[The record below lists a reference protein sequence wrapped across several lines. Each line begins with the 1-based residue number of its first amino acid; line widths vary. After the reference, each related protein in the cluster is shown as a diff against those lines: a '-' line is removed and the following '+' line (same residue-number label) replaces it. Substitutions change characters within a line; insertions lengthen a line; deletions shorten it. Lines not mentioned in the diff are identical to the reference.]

1 MWGWVLLSF
10 VVLTISFLS
19 LLPPRSWYFR
29 VWLYG
34 YRQLGWLHLSL
45 LCSSFLFVFGWIWI
59 LTFLHAGFVV
69 WITRHIYPYWS
80 FSSKEVADCNRDAEE
95 EHVRML
101 FANVLQSNE
110 NIDRFRQLIHYY
122 QPDLVFAVETDRR
135 WSEALTAEPGYDWQV
150 ACPLDNLYGMT
161 LISRLPTIKPV
172 IRYSVQ
178 SDVPSLSV
186 ELDTPK
192 GHRFRFLGLHPRPPS
207 PTEHE
212 SSLPKDQE
220 MVLVAQEIRRYYQE
234 DPVVV
239 GGDMNDVG
247 WSNNTRLFQRIS
259 GLLDPRRG
267 RGFFPTF
274 PVRFRAL
281 TFPIDHVFCSAH
293 FTLHHMEVGPA
304 FGSDHL
310 PLYIELCLHQRSKDD
325 NANLSADREDLHDAA
340 SLLQES
346 IKESEG

>member
-172 IRYSVQ
+172 I
-178 SDVPSLSV
+178 LC
-186 ELDTPK
+186 
-192 GHRFRFLGLHPRPPS
+192 
-207 PTEHE
+207 
-212 SSLPKDQE
+212 
-220 MVLVAQEIRRYYQE
+220 AIRRTFALCRARYAKGTPIQVFGLTSPSSQSYRARILAAK
-234 DPVVV
+234 
-239 GGDMNDVG
+239 GSGDGDG
-247 WSNNTRLFQRIS
+247 SS
-259 GLLDPRRG
+259 GNQAILPG
-267 RGFFPTF
+267 RSG
-274 PVRFRAL
+274 
-281 TFPIDHVFCSAH
+281 CSRWRY
-293 FTLHHMEVGPA
+293 E
-304 FGSDHL
+304 
-310 PLYIELCLHQRSKDD
+310 
-325 NANLSADREDLHDAA
+325 
-340 SLLQES
+340 
-346 IKESEG
+346 